1 AEMARPLYDIEAVK
15 FGTFKLNSGLISPIY
30 FDLRVMVSYPGFV
43 GQVSSLLHKRAEDAG
58 ACFDCVCGV
67 PYTALP
73 LATIICSTKRVPMLI
88 RLKESK
94 AYGTKRMIEVTSG
107 SSVLETTQVLQGE
120 GLKVRDA
127 VVLLDFHPITS
138 ISKLLSVLVGAGR
151 VDASTSGSVERFLQA
166 NPACRGVYKISSW
179 AHIVNAHALP
189 SPGVVEAL
197 RVVGKPLGH
206 GCLLIAQMS
215 SQGCLATAEYTQ
227 TVVRLPRF
235 CVFSSSSKI
244 SSKPKHVH
252 MTPGVQLRSGG
263 DGLGQQYTSPVEVIC
278 SKRSDVIIVGRGI
291 LASPDRLKAAEEYR
305 VAGWETYLR
314 RLSAPR

>member
-1 AEMARPLYDIEAVK
+1 
-15 FGTFKLNSGLISPIY
+15 
-30 FDLRVMVSYPGFV
+30 
-43 GQVSSLLHKRAEDAG
+43 
-58 ACFDCVCGV
+58 
-67 PYTALP
+67 
-73 LATIICSTKRVPMLI
+73 
-88 RLKESK
+88 
-94 AYGTKRMIEVTSG
+94 
-107 SSVLETTQVLQGE
+107 
-120 GLKVRDA
+120 
-127 VVLLDFHPITS
+127 
-138 ISKLLSVLVGAGR
+138 LLSVLVGAGR

-166 NPACRGVYKISSW
+166 NPACRAGREVEESLGYRER
-179 AHIVNAHALP
+179 AALP
-189 SPGVVEAL
+189 GTHPLAARLFTLMEEQTSNELLELADAVGPLVCALKTHVDVLCDFSPAVSVRLGEPTEVKDPTARSAHHTKKEPPGVVEAL